1 MERWTILRKGA
12 DFERIGKTFHI
23 SPRLACLI
31 RNRDIT
37 GDEAVR
43 RYLGGTLSDLY
54 DGGIMKDMGK
64 AVRLLKERIEEKKRI
79 RVIGDYDSDGVNSAY
94 ILSSVLRRLG
104 ADADTDIPDR
114 MKDGY
119 GLNVR
124 LIEKAH
130 EDGID
135 TIVTCD
141 NGIAAK
147 EEIQYGKSLG
157 MTVIV
162 TDHHEVPFEEGEEGK
177 RFFLPPADAVVDPKQ
192 EDCPYPFKGLCGAAV
207 AYKLAEKLYESFGRK
222 TEEIEDLIENVA
234 IATVTDVMELK
245 DENRIFV
252 KEGLKRI
259 RFTKNPG
266 LRALL
271 ACTGTEG
278 KDIGY
283 YHAGFILGPCLNAGG
298 RLSTAKQA
306 LRLFETEDKEEARKL
321 AENLKELNE
330 ERKDMTEKAVDAGTD
345 MAERTEAGKD
355 KVLLLYL
362 PECHE
367 SIAGIVAGRI
377 RERFQKPTFVLTDAV
392 QEAKGS
398 GRSIEAYHMYEE
410 LNRCSEYLTKF
421 GGHKLAAGFSL
432 KKEYVGMLRQKL
444 NENCS
449 LTEEEMAEKVVID
462 MEMPFSCA
470 TEELVRELELLEP
483 CGNGNKKPVFARRNA
498 ALLDGRVLGKNR
510 NVLRLTLNDG
520 TASAEA
526 VYFGDISEFAARLEE
541 KYGKGAWDALLRG
554 RRRDMEL
561 TVAYYPKVN
570 EYQGRRNVQIVITH
584 YK

>member
-1 MERWTILRKGA
+1 MERWTIMRKGA

-31 RNRDIT
+31 RNRDIV
-37 GDEAVR
+37 GDEEIR
-43 RYLGGTLSDLY
+43 QYLYGTLSDLC
-54 DGGIMKDMGK
+54 DGSLMKDMKK
-64 AVRLLKERIEEKKRI
+64 AVDILKGKIQGKKRI

-94 ILSSVLRRLG
+94 ILSNVLKRLG
-104 ADADTDIPDR
+104 ADVDTDIPDR

-119 GLNVR
+119 GLNIR
-124 LIEKAH
+124 LVEKAH

-147 EEIQYGKSLG
+147 EEICYGKSLG

-162 TDHHEVPFEEGEEGK
+162 TDHHEVPFEEGEGEK
-177 RFFLPPADAVVDPKQ
+177 HFILPPADAVVDPKQ

-207 AYKLAEKLYESFGRK
+207 AYKLAEKLYESFGRRA
-222 TEEIEDLIENVA
+222 EEIENLTENVA

-245 DENRIFV
+245 GENRIFV

-259 RFTKNPG
+259 RFTENLG
-266 LRALL
+266 LKALL

-283 YHAGFILGPCLNAGG
+283 YHAGFVIGPCLNAGG

-306 LRLFETEDKEEARKL
+306 LRLFETEDAKEALRL
-321 AENLKELNE
+321 AEELKELNE
-330 ERKDMTEKAVDAGTD
+330 ERKSMTEKAVDAGIEMVEHTD
-345 MAERTEAGKD
+345 AGKE

-362 PECHE
+362 PDCHE

-377 RERFQKPTFVLTDAV
+377 RERFQKPTFILTDAE

-410 LNRCSEYLTKF
+410 LNRCKEYLTKF

-432 KKEYVGMLRQKL
+432 KREHICSLRQKL
-444 NENCS
+444 NEHCA

-470 TEELVRELELLEP
+470 TEELIRELELLEP
-483 CGNGNKKPVFARRNA
+483 CGSGNKKPVFARRNA
-498 ALLDGRVLGKNR
+498 VIAGGRVLGKNE
-510 NVLRLTLNDG
+510 NVLRLKLNDQ
-520 TASAEA
+520 TAIIEA
-526 VYFGDISEFAARLEE
+526 VYFGDIRDFSARLEE
-541 KYGKGAWDALLRG
+541 KYGKGAWEDLLRG
-554 RRRDMEL
+554 RRKDMQL
-561 TVAYYPKVN
+561 TVTYYPKIN
-570 EYQGRRNVQIVITH
+570 EYQGQRSVQLVITH

>member
-1 MERWTILRKGA
+1 MERWTIIRKGA
-12 DFERIGKTFHI
+12 DFERIGKKFHI

-31 RNRDIT
+31 RNRDIA
-37 GDEAVR
+37 GDEEIR
-43 RYLGGTLSDLY
+43 RYLYGTLSDLY
-54 DGGIMKDMGK
+54 DGGLMKDMGK
-64 AVRLLKERIEEKKRI
+64 AVCILKDKIQRKKRI

-104 ADADTDIPDR
+104 ADVDTDIPDR

-119 GLNVR
+119 GLNIR
-124 LIEKAH
+124 LIEKAYKN
-130 EDGID
+130 GID

-147 EEIQYGKSLG
+147 EEIRYGKSLG
-157 MTVIV
+157 MTVVV

-177 RFFLPPADAVVDPKQ
+177 RFILPPADAVVDPKQ

-207 AYKLAEKLYESFGRK
+207 AYKLAEKLYESFGWE
-222 TEEIEDLIENVA
+222 TGEMETLVENVA

-245 DENRIFV
+245 GENRIFV

-259 RFTKNPG
+259 RFTENQG
-266 LRALL
+266 LKALL
-271 ACTGTEG
+271 ACTGIEG

-283 YHAGFILGPCLNAGG
+283 YHAGFVLGPCLNAGG
-298 RLSTAKQA
+298 RLGTAKQA
-306 LRLFETEDKEEARKL
+306 LRLFETEDGEEARKL
-321 AENLKELNE
+321 AEALKELNE
-330 ERKDMTEKAVDAGTD
+330 ERKNMTEQAVDAGID
-345 MAERTEAGKD
+345 MVENTEAGKD

-362 PECHE
+362 PDCHE

-377 RERFQKPTFVLTDAV
+377 RERFRKPAFILTDAV

-410 LNRCSEYLTKF
+410 LNRCREYLTKF

-432 KKEYVGMLRQKL
+432 KKEDVCSLRQKL
-444 NENCS
+444 NENCT

-462 MEMPFSCA
+462 MEMPFSCV
-470 TEELVRELELLEP
+470 TEELIRELELLEP
-483 CGNGNKKPVFARRNA
+483 CGSGNKKPVFARRNA
-498 ALLDGRVLGKNR
+498 VLLGGRVLGRNE
-510 NVLRLTLNDG
+510 NVLRLKLNDK
-520 TASAEA
+520 TVSVEA
-526 VYFGDISEFAARLEE
+526 VYFGDIREFSVRLEE
-541 KYGKGAWDALLRG
+541 KYGKGAWEDLLRG
-554 RRRDMEL
+554 KRKDMEL
-561 TVAYYPKVN
+561 TVAYFPKIN
-570 EYQGRRNVQIVITH
+570 EYQGKRNVQLVITH

>member
-177 RFFLPPADAVVDPKQ
+177 QFFLPPADAVVDPKQ

-410 LNRCSEYLTKF
+410 LNRCSEYFTKF